1 LCHHSP
7 VKGISVEGRRVF
19 DLSGGK
25 LCLDFVN
32 TVDHRPTERAKE
44 LLATYADLAAWS
56 RQSGI
61 LSPREE
67 RALAARARRAPEEA
81 SRVLERARSLR
92 EELFATFSRRKPA
105 ALEELRRILPWVYRR
120 PVLRSGPDYQLV
132 WEDDPKALD
141 CMLGP
146 IARSAVELLTSTE
159 LDRVRV
165 CGAENCDWLFL
176 DESRSRSRQWCDMSV
191 CGNRAK
197 ARRFYRRKRS
207 VKQRGSRA
215 GRRSAGTR
223 GEPSKG

>member
-1 LCHHSP
+1 MKP
-7 VKGISVEGRRVF
+7 RRVF

-32 TVDHRPTERAKE
+32 TVDNRPTERARD
-44 LLATYADLAAWS
+44 LLETYADLAAWA

-61 LSPREE
+61 LTPREE
-67 RALAARARRAPEEA
+67 RALLGRARSKPGEA
-81 SRVLERARSLR
+81 SRVLERARDMR
-92 EELFATFSRRKPA
+92 EALFAIFARRAPS
-105 ALEELRRILPWVYRR
+105 ALEDFRRALPGAYRR
-120 PVLRSGPDYQLV
+120 PVLRSGPEYAIV

-141 CMLGP
+141 RILGP
-146 IARSAVELLTSTE
+146 VLRSAVELLTSKA

-165 CGAENCDWLFL
+165 CGADDCDWLFL
-176 DESRSRSRQWCDMSV
+176 DESRSRSRQWCNMSV

-207 VKQRGSRA
+207 LTRRGSRA

-223 GEPSKG
+223 GRPSKE